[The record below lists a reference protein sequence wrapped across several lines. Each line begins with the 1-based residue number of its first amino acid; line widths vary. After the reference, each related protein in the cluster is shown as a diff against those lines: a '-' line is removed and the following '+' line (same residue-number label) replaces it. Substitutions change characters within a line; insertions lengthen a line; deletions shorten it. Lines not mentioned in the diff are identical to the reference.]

1 MPSLAAASDSA
12 RVREDRAIYRAVR
25 ILEKRLRAPGQ
36 RFMAGAEAE
45 RFFILRLSSLEHE
58 VFEVLFLDNQYQM
71 IAVETMFRGT
81 INEAA
86 CYPREVV
93 KAALRHNAATVIV
106 AHNHPS
112 GNIKPSSG
120 DRYITRRLRTA
131 LALVD
136 VHLLDHILIAGTHAA
151 HIKA

>member
-1 MPSLAAASDSA
+1 MPSLAVAADPA

-36 RFMAGAEAE
+36 HFRSGAEAE
-45 RFFILRLSSLEHE
+45 RFFTLRLSGLEHE
-58 VFEVLFLDNQYQM
+58 VFEVMFLDSQHQM
-71 IAVETMFRGT
+71 IGVETMFRGT
-81 INEAA
+81 VNAPA

-93 KAALRHNAATVIV
+93 KAALRHNAAAVIV

-112 GNIKPSSG
+112 GSIKPSVEDKS
-120 DRYITRRLRTA
+120 ITRQLRAA

-136 VHLLDHILIAGTHAA
+136 VRLLDHILVAGTHAT
-151 HIKA
+151 HIIA

>member
-1 MPSLAAASDSA
+1 MRWRIWSGSSRRWGGGISRD
-12 RVREDRAIYRAVR
+12 RRAIFRT
-25 ILEKRLRAPGQ
+25 L
-36 RFMAGAEAE
+36 
-45 RFFILRLSSLEHE
+45 HE
-58 VFEVLFLDNQYQM
+58 TQ
-71 IAVETMFRGT
+71 
-81 INEAA
+81 
-86 CYPREVV
+86 V
-93 KAALRHNAATVIV
+93 KAALRHNAAAVIV

-112 GNIKPSSG
+112 GSIKPSSA